1 MTVFFFFLERS
12 QFLKDEARTK
22 KKKKKLLDVFVVS
35 HTLTWRSKF
44 KESHWSVSDLTCQIS
59 WWGFSSTC
67 FFFFFSGK
75 NLSLFCVGGK
85 HKQYIYIYPLSLFC
99 LPSFCCY
106 TSFPFLPIFLQ
117 RYPVCL
123 SLSLFFFPQESTFS
137 ISESPSFFFISSL
150 SVISHSLSSP
160 HFLCHVGTQAHSP
173 DQPGLYN
180 WLPPSSAQHCTYNIV
195 AFQFLI

>member
-1 MTVFFFFLERS
+1 MTGFFFFFGKITVFEGWG
-12 QFLKDEARTK
+12 KDK
-22 KKKKKLLDVFVVS
+22 KKKNSWMFLWFHTHWQEGPSSRRATDLYLISHVRSHGGAFLLPV
-35 HTLTWRSKF
+35 
-44 KESHWSVSDLTCQIS
+44 
-59 WWGFSSTC
+59 

-123 SLSLFFFPQESTFS
+123 SLSLFFFRRNPLSLYQ
-137 ISESPSFFFISSL
+137 SPLLFFLFPP
-150 SVISHSLSSP
+150 SLSSLT
-160 HFLCHVGTQAHSP
+160 LCLPRIFFAMWARRLILLISP
-173 DQPGLYN
+173 DSIIGC
-180 WLPPSSAQHCTYNIV
+180 LPAQLSTAHI
-195 AFQFLI
+195 I

>member
-22 KKKKKLLDVFVVS
+22 KKNQKKLLDVFVVS

-137 ISESPSFFFISSL
+137 ISESPSFFLFPP
-150 SVISHSLSSP
+150 SLSSLT
-160 HFLCHVGTQAHSP
+160 LCLPRIFFAMWARRLILLISP
-173 DQPGLYN
+173 DSIIGC
-180 WLPPSSAQHCTYNIV
+180 LPAQLSTAHI
-195 AFQFLI
+195 I

>member
-1 MTVFFFFLERS
+1 MFLWFHTHWHEGPSSRRATDLYLISHVRS
-12 QFLKDEARTK
+12 HGGAFL
-22 KKKKKLLDVFVVS
+22 LPV
-35 HTLTWRSKF
+35 
-44 KESHWSVSDLTCQIS
+44 
-59 WWGFSSTC
+59 